1 VSRVSCGEDADTEG
15 GFVAASGDIWSFG
28 RIPGERAFDDA
39 RADAQPPGGEQAAQ
53 DPPADTAGQVDDS
66 AGDDAGALDEQVAG
80 GVQGDGEAGAVRV
93 GAAGGLDRVSDGDP
107 QDLVAGQQGVDL
119 LGDPGRG
126 PGTQYPAA
134 QDRSSGRQAVR

>member
-1 VSRVSCGEDADTEG
+1 MRGLTRSRR
-15 GFVAASGDIWSFG
+15 AAS
-28 RIPGERAFDDA
+28 RLPRTRRPIP
-39 RADAQPPGGEQAAQ
+39 
-53 DPPADTAGQVDDS
+53 AGQVDDS
-66 AGDDAGALDEQVAG
+66 AGDDAGGLDEQVAG

-93 GAAGGLDRVSDGDP
+93 DAAFGLNRVSDGDP